1 MLIGEHIARTTFP
14 PYSLANFAIVT
25 LLICCAFFYPA
36 ARRCSAAPQDIV
48 AGPSQLHCRASS
60 VHGLAYVTAM
70 RYHRNESEFCVSG
83 RASLRYQH
91 CMSLDVAHAANLC
104 EQTVTA
110 AEISQPSQL

>member
-60 VHGLAYVTAM
+60 VHGPAYVTAM
-70 RYHRNESEFCVSG
+70 RYTG
-83 RASLRYQH
+83 MSLRFVCRGARAYGI
-91 CMSLDVAHAANLC
+91 N
-104 EQTVTA
+104 TA
-110 AEISQPSQL
+110 CRSTLHMLPIFASKL